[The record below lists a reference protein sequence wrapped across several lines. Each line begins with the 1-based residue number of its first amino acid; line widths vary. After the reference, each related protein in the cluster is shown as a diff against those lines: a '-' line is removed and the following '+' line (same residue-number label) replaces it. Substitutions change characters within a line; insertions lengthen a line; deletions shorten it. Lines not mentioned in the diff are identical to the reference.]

1 LIDGIYFS
9 KNLFN
14 YLNRI
19 ENYKSKGESIMQ
31 IKDSTFLITGGSLGI
46 GKATAKLLIEK
57 GGKVAITG
65 RNKSRLE
72 KSAKEIGA
80 FPINA
85 DVAKLK
91 DIQKTYDEFLK
102 EFNKLDCLIN
112 NAGIGGNWNQIFDLD
127 VEDFTNVYSVNV
139 FGAALMA
146 KHAANLFKK
155 QNYGNI
161 INISSTA
168 GSKGFANGTVYA
180 SSKFALRGMTQ
191 CWQAE
196 LRKYNVRVMLVN
208 PSEVITAFGNGEGI
222 ERKEVK
228 NKLRGDEIAHSI
240 VSALEMDDRGFI
252 PEVTIWATNP
262 F

>member
-1 LIDGIYFS
+1 
-9 KNLFN
+9 
-14 YLNRI
+14 
-19 ENYKSKGESIMQ
+19 MQ
-31 IKDSTFLITGGSLGI
+31 IKDSTFLVTGGSLGI

-72 KSAKEIGA
+72 SAAKEIGA

-85 DVAKLK
+85 DVAKPK
-91 DIQKTYDEFLK
+91 DVEKTYDEFTK
-102 EFNKLDCLIN
+102 QFGKLDCLIN
-112 NAGIGGNWNQIFDLD
+112 NAGIGGDWNQVFDLD
-127 VEDFTNVYSVNV
+127 VKDFMNVYSVNV

-146 KHAANLFKK
+146 KQAANLFKK
-155 QNYGNI
+155 QNHGNI

-196 LRKYNVRVMLVN
+196 LRKYNVRVMLIN
-208 PSEVITAFGNGEGI
+208 PSEVITAFGNDEG
-222 ERKEVK
+222 KEKNEVP
-228 NKLRGDEIAHSI
+228 NKLRSFEIAHTI
-240 VSALEMDDRGFI
+240 VSTLEMDDRGFI
-252 PEVTIWATNP
+252 PEVTVWATNP